1 MKRST
6 LINLILFLISVVIF
20 AVFPPELALRIGSG
34 IMSPLLCGRF
44 FLDACKKAR
53 KKNEEPYQDQKQFYF
68 NLAPSF
74 FLSLGM
80 LAFYYASAVLPEEAF
95 QYVDLS
101 FWLFAVT
108 VFLWLLFRAI
118 ADIRD
123 RALQKKY
130 AGQEDRLQEND

>member
-34 IMSPLLCGRF
+34 IMSPLLCGRL
-44 FLDACKKAR
+44 FLDACKRAR
-53 KKNEEPYQDQKQFYF
+53 KKNEEPHQDQNQFYF
-68 NLAPSF
+68 DLAPSF

-80 LAFYYASAVLPEEAF
+80 LAFFYASSVLPDESF